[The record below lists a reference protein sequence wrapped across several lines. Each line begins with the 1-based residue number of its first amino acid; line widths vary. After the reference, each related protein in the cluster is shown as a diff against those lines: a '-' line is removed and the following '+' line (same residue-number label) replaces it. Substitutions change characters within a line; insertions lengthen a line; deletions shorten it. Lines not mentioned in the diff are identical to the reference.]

1 MATQIYA
8 IYNKFHCLVEDLA
21 EKKHNLASDT
31 LKVAFSNAS
40 NAPSASADVKL
51 ADITTIATTNLDSVT
66 LTVSS
71 SSQTSGTYK
80 LVVADKTLTA
90 TGDVPAFRYAIIY
103 NDTAANDELI
113 AWFDYGSEVT
123 LNTNDTIIL
132 DFGTELFS
140 LA

>member
-1 MATQIYA
+1 MAT
-8 IYNKFHCLVEDLA
+8 YNKFQCFVEDLA

-40 NAPSASADVKL
+40 NAPSASDDVKL

-80 LVVADKTLTA
+80 LVVADLTMTA
-90 TGDVPAFRYAIIY
+90 SGAVGPFRYVIIY
-103 NDTAANDELI
+103 NDTAPNDELI
-113 AWFDYGSEVT
+113 AWYDYGSEVT
-123 LNTNDTIIL
+123 LASGDTFKL

>member
-1 MATQIYA
+1 MAT
-8 IYNKFHCLVEDLA
+8 YNKFQCLVEDLA

-40 NAPSASADVKL
+40 NVPSASADVKL
-51 ADITTIATTNLDSVT
+51 ADITTIVATNLGDVS

-90 TGDVPAFRYAIIY
+90 TGAVPAFRYVIIY
-103 NDTAANDELI
+103 NDTAANKELI
-113 AWFDYGSEVT
+113 CFFDYGSEVT
-123 LNTNDTIIL
+123 LANGDTFKL

-140 LA
+140 LT

>member
-1 MATQIYA
+1 MAS
-8 IYNKFHCLVEDLA
+8 YNKFNCFVEDIC
-21 EKKHNLASDT
+21 EKKHNLGSDT
-31 LKVAFSNAS
+31 LKVALSNAS

-51 ADITTIATTNLDSVT
+51 ADITTISVANLDSVT

-80 LVVADKTLTA
+80 LVLADKTMTA
-90 TGDVPAFRYAIIY
+90 SGTVGPFRYVIIY

-123 LNTNDTIIL
+123 LASGDTFKL

>member
-1 MATQIYA
+1 MAN
-8 IYNKFHCLVEDLA
+8 YNKFQCFVEDLA

-51 ADITTIATTNLDSVT
+51 ADINTVSVTNLDSVT

-80 LVVADKTLTA
+80 LVLADKTMTA
-90 TGDVPAFRYAIIY
+90 SGAVGPFQYVIIY
-103 NDTAANDELI
+103 NDTASNKELI
-113 AWFDYGSEVT
+113 CWYDYGSEVT
-123 LNTNDTIIL
+123 LAKDDTFKL

>member
-1 MATQIYA
+1 MATS
-8 IYNKFHCLVEDLA
+8 IYNKFNCLVEDLA

-31 LKVAFSNAS
+31 LKAAFSNAS

-51 ADITTIATTNLDSVT
+51 ADITTIVATNLGDVT

-71 SSQTSGTYK
+71 SSQTAGTYK
-80 LVVADKTLTA
+80 LVVADKLLTA

-103 NDTAANDELI
+103 NDTAIDDPLI
-113 AWFDYGSEVT
+113 CYFDYGSEVT
-123 LNTNDTIIL
+123 LHANDTITL
-132 DFGTELFS
+132 NFGTELFS

>member
-1 MATQIYA
+1 MAT
-8 IYNKFHCLVEDLA
+8 YNKFQCFVEDIC

-31 LKVAFSNAS
+31 LKVALSNAS

-51 ADITTIATTNLDSVT
+51 ADITTVSTANLDTTT

-71 SSQTSGTYK
+71 SSQSSGTYK

-90 TGDVPAFRYAIIY
+90 SGAVGPFRYVIIY

-113 AWFDYGSEVT
+113 CWYDYGSEVT
-123 LNTNDTIIL
+123 LASGDTFKL

>member
-1 MATQIYA
+1 MATYT
-8 IYNKFHCLVEDLA
+8 KFQCFVEDIC
-21 EKKHNLASDT
+21 EKKHNLGSDT

-66 LTVSS
+66 LSVSS

-80 LVVADKTLTA
+80 LVVADKTMTA
-90 TGDVPAFRYAIIY
+90 SGAVGPFRYVIIY
-103 NDTAANDELI
+103 NDTATNKEVI
-113 AWFDYGSEVT
+113 CFFDYGSEVA
-123 LNTNDTIIL
+123 LASGDTFKL
-132 DFGTELFS
+132 DFGDQLFS

>member
-1 MATQIYA
+1 MAT
-8 IYNKFHCLVEDLA
+8 YNKFQCFVEDLA

-40 NAPSASADVKL
+40 NVPSASADVKL

-71 SSQTSGTYK
+71 SSQTAGTYK

-90 TGDVPAFRYAIIY
+90 TGDVPAFQYVIIY
-103 NDTAANDELI
+103 NDTATDDPLI
-113 AWFDYGSEVT
+113 CYFDYGSEVT
-123 LNTNDTIIL
+123 LHASDTFNL
-132 DFGTELFS
+132 VFGTELFS

>member
-1 MATQIYA
+1 MATYS
-8 IYNKFHCLVEDLA
+8 KFNCLLEDLA

-40 NAPSASADVKL
+40 NAPSASANVKL

-90 TGDVPAFRYAIIY
+90 SGAVPAFRYVIIY

-113 AWFDYGSEVT
+113 CWYDYGSEVT
-123 LNTNDTIIL
+123 LASGDTFKL

>member
-1 MATQIYA
+1 MATS
-8 IYNKFHCLVEDLA
+8 IYNKFNCLVEDLA

-31 LKVAFSNAS
+31 LKAAFSNAA

-51 ADITTIATTNLDSVT
+51 ADITTIVATNLGDVT

-71 SSQTSGTYK
+71 SSQTAGTYK

-113 AWFDYGSEVT
+113 CYFDYGSEVT
-123 LNTNDTIIL
+123 LHANDTIKL

>member
-51 ADITTIATTNLDSVT
+51 ADITTIVATNLGDVT

-71 SSQTSGTYK
+71 SSQTGGTYK

-90 TGDVPAFRYAIIY
+90 SGAVPAFRYAIIY

-113 AWFDYGSEVT
+113 CFFDYESEVT

>member
-1 MATQIYA
+1 MAT
-8 IYNKFHCLVEDLA
+8 YNKFQCFVEDLA

-40 NAPSASADVKL
+40 NAPSASADAVL
-51 ADITTIATTNLDSVT
+51 GDISTIATTNLDSVT

-71 SSQTSGTYK
+71 SGQTTGTYK
-80 LVVADKTLTA
+80 LVVADKTITA
-90 TGDVPAFRYAIIY
+90 TGAVPAFRYVIVY

-113 AWFDYGSEVT
+113 CFFDYGSEVT
-123 LNTNDTIIL
+123 LASGDTFNL

>member
-1 MATQIYA
+1 MATYT
-8 IYNKFHCLVEDLA
+8 KFQQFVEDLA
-21 EKKHNLASDT
+21 HGVHNFDSNT
-31 LKVAFSNAS
+31 IKVALSNAS

-51 ADITTIATTNLDSVT
+51 ADITTVSVSNLDSVT

-80 LVVADKTLTA
+80 LVLADLTMTA
-90 TGDVPAFRYAIIY
+90 SGTVGPFRYVIIY
-103 NDTAANDELI
+103 NDTATNDPLI
-113 AWFDYGSEVT
+113 CFFDYGSEVT
-123 LNTNDTIIL
+123 LASGDTFKL

>member
-1 MATQIYA
+1 MAT
-8 IYNKFHCLVEDLA
+8 YNKFQCFVEDIC
-21 EKKHNLASDT
+21 EKKHNLGSDT

-51 ADITTIATTNLDSVT
+51 ADITTIVATNLGDLS
-66 LTVSS
+66 LSVSS
-71 SSQTSGTYK
+71 SGQSAGTYK

-90 TGDVPAFRYAIIY
+90 SGAVPAFRYVIIY
-103 NDTAANDELI
+103 NDTATNKEVI
-113 AWFDYGSEVT
+113 CFFDYGSEVT
-123 LNTNDTIIL
+123 LAKDDTFKL

>member
-1 MATQIYA
+1 MATYT
-8 IYNKFHCLVEDLA
+8 KFQCFVEDLA

-40 NAPSASADVKL
+40 NVPSGSDDVKL
-51 ADITTIATTNLDSVT
+51 ADITTIVATNLGDVT

-71 SSQTSGTYK
+71 SSQTAGTYK

-103 NDTAANDELI
+103 NDTATNKELI
-113 AWFDYGSEVT
+113 CYFDYSSEVT
-123 LNTNDTIIL
+123 LHANDTFKL

>member
-1 MATQIYA
+1 MAT
-8 IYNKFHCLVEDLA
+8 YNKFQCFVEDIC
-21 EKKHNLASDT
+21 EKKHNLGSDT

-40 NAPSASADVKL
+40 NVPSASADAVL
-51 ADITTIATTNLDSVT
+51 ADISTIATTNLDSVT

-71 SSQTSGTYK
+71 SGQTTGTYK
-80 LVVADKTLTA
+80 LVVADKTITA
-90 TGDVPAFRYAIIY
+90 TGAVPAFRYVIVY

-113 AWFDYGSEVT
+113 CFFDYGTEVT
-123 LNTNDTIIL
+123 LASGDTFKL

>member
-1 MATQIYA
+1 MAT
-8 IYNKFHCLVEDLA
+8 YNKFQCFVEDIC
-21 EKKHNLASDT
+21 EKKHNLGSDT
-31 LKVAFSNAS
+31 LKVALSNAS

-51 ADITTIATTNLDSVT
+51 ADITTISVANLDSVT

-80 LVVADKTLTA
+80 LVLADKTMTA
-90 TGDVPAFRYAIIY
+90 SGAVGPFQYVIIY

-113 AWFDYGSEVT
+113 CYYDYGSEVT
-123 LNTNDTIIL
+123 LAKDDTFKL

>member
-1 MATQIYA
+1 MAT
-8 IYNKFHCLVEDLA
+8 YNKFHCFVEDIC
-21 EKKHNLASDT
+21 EKKHNLGSDT
-31 LKVAFSNAS
+31 LKVALSNAS

-51 ADITTIATTNLDSVT
+51 ADITTVSVANLDSVT

-71 SSQTSGTYK
+71 SSQSNGTYK
-80 LVVADKTLTA
+80 LVLADKTMTA
-90 TGDVPAFRYAIIY
+90 SGAVGPFQYVIIY

-113 AWFDYGSEVT
+113 CWYDYGSEVT
-123 LNTNDTIIL
+123 LASGDTFKL

>member
-1 MATQIYA
+1 MATYT
-8 IYNKFHCLVEDLA
+8 KFQCFVEDLA

-31 LKVAFSNAS
+31 LKVAFSDAS
-40 NAPSASADVKL
+40 NAPSASANVKL

-71 SSQTSGTYK
+71 SSQSSGTYK
-80 LVVADKTLTA
+80 LVLADLTMTA
-90 TGDVPAFRYAIIY
+90 SGAVGPFQYVIIY
-103 NDTAANDELI
+103 NDTATDDPLI
-113 AWFDYGSEVT
+113 CFFDYGSEVT
-123 LNTNDTIIL
+123 LASGDTFKL

>member
-1 MATQIYA
+1 MAIS
-8 IYNKFHCLVEDLA
+8 IYNKFNCLVEDLA

-51 ADITTIATTNLDSVT
+51 ADITTIDTSNFDSTTI
-66 LTVSS
+66 TVLS
-71 SSQTSGTYK
+71 SSQTGSTYK

>member
-1 MATQIYA
+1 MAS
-8 IYNKFHCLVEDLA
+8 YNKFNCFVEDIC
-21 EKKHNLASDT
+21 EKKHNLGSDT
-31 LKVAFSNAS
+31 LKVALSNAS

-51 ADITTIATTNLDSVT
+51 ADITTIAAPAVDTTT

-71 SSQTSGTYK
+71 SGQISGTYK
-80 LVVADKTLTA
+80 LVLADLTMTA
-90 TGDVPAFRYAIIY
+90 TGAVGPFRYVIIY

-113 AWFDYGSEVT
+113 AWYDYGSEVT
-123 LNTNDTIIL
+123 LASGDTFKL

>member
-1 MATQIYA
+1 MAT
-8 IYNKFHCLVEDLA
+8 YNKFNCLVEDLA

-40 NAPSASADVKL
+40 NAPSASLDVKL
-51 ADITTIATTNLDSVT
+51 ADITTIVATNLGDVS

-103 NDTAANDELI
+103 NDTATNKELI
-113 AWFDYGSEVT
+113 CWFDYGSEVT
-123 LNTNDTIIL
+123 LHANDTFKL

>member
-1 MATQIYA
+1 MAT
-8 IYNKFHCLVEDLA
+8 YNKFNSFVEALA
-21 EKKHNLASDT
+21 EGKHNLASDT

-51 ADITTIATTNLDSVT
+51 ADINTVSVANLDSVT

-80 LVVADKTLTA
+80 LAVADKTMTA
-90 TGDVPAFRYAIIY
+90 SGAVGPFRYVIIY
-103 NDTAANDELI
+103 NDTATNDELI
-113 AWFDYGSEVT
+113 CWYDYGSEVT
-123 LNTNDTIIL
+123 LAKDDTFKL